1 MIWNVFAPG
10 YFCRTMSKDERHSN
24 FVTRSRIVSVLT
36 CLMHLTAFT
45 LMHILDDSR
54 TRKHLDWFSSRG
66 VGLDTQYSRMDVLIV
81 MFQAMLCFID
91 EKTVRRGA
99 RTIST
104 RWHGWTLCR
113 VSYTF
118 QRSGEKGTWTLRI
131 EESFYGR
138 VYLTICYCASESKR
152 VANQCQTG

>member
-1 MIWNVFAPG
+1 
-10 YFCRTMSKDERHSN
+10 
-24 FVTRSRIVSVLT
+24 
-36 CLMHLTAFT
+36 MHLTAYT

-54 TRKHLDWFSSRG
+54 TRKHLEWFSSRG

-91 EKTVRRGA
+91 EETVRRGA

-118 QRSGEKGTWTLRI
+118 LCSGEKGTRTLRELRSPFMAVCI
-131 EESFYGR
+131 WRFATVQVKASAGR
-138 VYLTICYCASESKR
+138 INVEQARLDLYAATSNLWREVSCGRRS
-152 VANQCQTG
+152 